1 MVYYRKLGME
11 DDEEEEEVFMEEDD
25 EEGGGLDIDGEG
37 VKEKF
42 LIDQKLIEERIVM
55 LIVYFFFFMVWS
67 VGVIFDVNFRVKFD
81 EFFKGLC
88 DMDGIT
94 VKYLRLVLFLDL
106 FSN

>member
-42 LIDQKLIEERIVM
+42 LID
-55 LIVYFFFFMVWS
+55 
-67 VGVIFDVNFRVKFD
+67 
-81 EFFKGLC
+81 
-88 DMDGIT
+88 
-94 VKYLRLVLFLDL
+94 
-106 FSN
+106 

>member
-37 VKEKF
+37 VKEKS

-55 LIVYFFFFMVWS
+55 LIVYFFFFMVWF
-67 VGVIFDVNFRVKFD
+67 VGVTFDVNFRVKFD

-88 DMDGIT
+88 DMDGII

>member
-1 MVYYRKLGME
+1 
-11 DDEEEEEVFMEEDD
+11 
-25 EEGGGLDIDGEG
+25 
-37 VKEKF
+37 
-42 LIDQKLIEERIVM
+42 M